1 MYDIKTARKLCAD
14 LGMYALSD
22 NLENEVDFSKEAG
35 DGEVD
40 AVENWL
46 GYVEEMKH
54 ACETILKELETK

>member
-1 MYDIKTARKLCAD
+1 
-14 LGMYALSD
+14 MYALSD
-22 NLENEVDFSKEAG
+22 NLENEVDYSRDAGEAE
-35 DGEVD
+35 DW